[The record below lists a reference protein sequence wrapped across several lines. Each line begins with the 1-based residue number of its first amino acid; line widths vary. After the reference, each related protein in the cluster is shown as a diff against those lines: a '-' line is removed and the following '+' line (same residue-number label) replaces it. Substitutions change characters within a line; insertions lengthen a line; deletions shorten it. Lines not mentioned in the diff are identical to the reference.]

1 MDILIIL
8 ASFVLVTIA
17 QVGIKLS
24 YSKYKKVKTKLGKTG
39 KEIARQMLDDHGLS
53 KVTVNETSGT
63 LSDHY
68 DPAKKAVYL
77 STSVYRD
84 SSVAS
89 VAVAA
94 HEVGHAIQDKEK
106 YFFIRLRS
114 KLVPVVNLAS
124 KLGYIS
130 IVIGLLT
137 TFVNLITIGIIAQL
151 VILLFHVV
159 TLPVEFDASKRAKVY
174 LKDKTSLSAKEQRGS
189 ATMLRAAAFTYV
201 ASVLTNLLQ
210 IFRLILIR
218 EGNK

>member
-8 ASFVLVTIA
+8 ASFILVTIA